1 MSPLSLGIICGI
13 VFGLLAAASMMS
25 MTLPDK
31 RAAQL
36 GAFFNRSAI
45 GFAIGAAWGSP
56 QLMALHLP
64 GWSVG
69 MAFGF
74 VLSAADAIITKAYVP
89 ILVIGTVGGG
99 IIGWI
104 IAR

>member
-1 MSPLSLGIICGI
+1 MSPLTLGIICGV
-13 VFGLLAAASMMS
+13 VFGLLAAASMMP
-25 MTLPDK
+25 TTQPDK
-31 RAAQL
+31 RSALL
-36 GAFFNRSAI
+36 GAFFNRCAI

-56 QLMALHLP
+56 QLIALQLP

-89 ILVIGTVGGG
+89 ILTVGTIGG
-99 IIGWI
+99 GVIGWI
-104 IAR
+104 ISR